1 MALDSLDRFR
11 EDNEEDLLAS
21 LAGPSYLNMWKNGF
35 ASTTWSSEPKILA
48 WTKTGIERPVELS
61 TSRRMRLTR
70 STWLRTC
77 FENFKMIK
85 NFQKANQ
92 PRLDPRWG
100 CARWAWGGRDLECDG
115 SAEVQDVHVV
125 NNKKSWH
132 VDMGAREGKT
142 RVHRLLKAFPTSIVT
157 WKSYKTKSC
166 TVNTLA
172 SDCHALVHGMFMATG
187 RRWAR
192 FLSPWPATSRPMIR
206 SRGVATRLCI
216 YLQKPCVS
224 RKIGYIELHWLSS
237 FECALRGIECQMR
250 ELSLI
255 KTRCGNWA
263 FGVRQN
269 MEWLIFVPWS
279 FVLWSRKSTQL

>member
-1 MALDSLDRFR
+1 
-11 EDNEEDLLAS
+11 
-21 LAGPSYLNMWKNGF
+21 
-35 ASTTWSSEPKILA
+35 
-48 WTKTGIERPVELS
+48 
-61 TSRRMRLTR
+61 
-70 STWLRTC
+70 
-77 FENFKMIK
+77 MIK

-125 NNKKSWH
+125 NTKKAKELARWYGSWRGEDQSASI
-132 VDMGAREGKT
+132 V
-142 RVHRLLKAFPTSIVT
+142 KAFPTSIVT
-157 WKSYKTKSC
+157 WKSYKIKRC
-166 TVNTLA
+166 TVNTL
-172 SDCHALVHGMFMATG
+172 SPDCHALVHGMFMATG

-192 FLSPWPATSRPMIR
+192 FHLSPWPATSRPMIR

-216 YLQKPCVS
+216 NLQKPCVS

-279 FVLWSRKSTQL
+279 FVLSTENKLSSSVS